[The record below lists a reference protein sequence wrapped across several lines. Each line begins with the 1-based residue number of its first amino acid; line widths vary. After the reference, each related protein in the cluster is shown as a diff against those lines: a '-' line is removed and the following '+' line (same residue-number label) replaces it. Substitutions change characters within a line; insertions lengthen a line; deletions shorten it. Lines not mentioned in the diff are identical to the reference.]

1 MLMENYKSMMSEKE
15 AQEYVEYMKKV
26 DSNFNN
32 DVFEVMLWE
41 RMKSRLNEQ
50 TNYMEQTNEK

>member
-1 MLMENYKSMMSEKE
+1 MENYKTMMSEKE
-15 AQEYVEYMKKV
+15 AQKYVEYIKRI
-26 DSNFNN
+26 DPNFNN